1 MVKEGMILGLFDK
14 KTLLATGLL
23 LAGLLL
29 FPHAAPRFYVYL
41 GSVILVLGLAATSL
55 NLVLGYGG
63 MYQFHHAVF
72 YGMGAYTAALILT
85 RTEWPPWTAFT
96 AAPVI
101 AALLGLVMG
110 LICTRL
116 SKLHFGMLQIALGS
130 LVWAI
135 VYRWYSFTGGDDGIH
150 GIPIPEGISG
160 TLSSYYFI
168 LGVTVACLLLMFV
181 VISSPFG
188 RILRAIRENPERCQ
202 AIGVNVARHQTA
214 AMVIAAFFAGIAGSL
229 FVALE
234 GSVFP
239 ELLFWSLSLEIL
251 IMCLL
256 GGWHTFLGPMLGAAI
271 ILSLR
276 TFAGTYTD
284 HWTLILGLLM
294 MFLIF
299 FLPKGVLGFSHDLL
313 RSKSV
318 TRPKE
323 EALAADHVSEEIL

>member
-1 MVKEGMILGLFDK
+1 MIFGLFSRRS
-14 KTLLATGLL
+14 LLLIGLL
-23 LAGLLL
+23 LLGMVF
-29 FPHAAPRFYVYL
+29 FPQIVPRFYIYL
-41 GSVILVLGLAATSL
+41 CSAILVIGLAATSL
-55 NLVLGYGG
+55 NLVLGHGG

-85 RTEWPPWTAFT
+85 RTQLPSWIAFL
-96 AAPVI
+96 AAPLT
-101 AALLGLVMG
+101 AALLGLLMG

-150 GIPIPEGISG
+150 GIPVPAVISG
-160 TLSSYYFI
+160 TTSAYHFI
-168 LGVTVACLLLMFV
+168 LGVTSFCLLLMFI
-181 VISSPFG
+181 VIHSPFG
-188 RILRAIRENPERCQ
+188 RILRAIRENPDRCE
-202 AIGVNVARHQTA
+202 AIGVNVVWHQTA
-214 AMVIAAFFAGIAGSL
+214 AMVIASFFAGIAGSL
-229 FVALE
+229 FVVLE

-256 GGWHTFLGPMLGAAI
+256 GGWHTFMGPMLGAAI
-271 ILSLR
+271 IISLR
-276 TFAGTYTD
+276 TFVGTYTD

-299 FLPKGVLGFSHDLL
+299 FLPKGVLGFFHDLF
-313 RSKSV
+313 RSTSDLKGH
-318 TRPKE
+318 E
-323 EALAADHVSEEIL
+323 EKTLAADNVSKEIV

>member
-1 MVKEGMILGLFDK
+1 MIFGLFDK
-14 KTLLATGLL
+14 KSLLLMGLL
-23 LAGLLL
+23 LLALVI
-29 FPHAAPRFYVYL
+29 FPQVAPRFYIYIC
-41 GSVILVLGLAATSL
+41 SAILVIGLAATSL

-72 YGMGAYTAALILT
+72 YGMGAYTAALVLT
-85 RTEWPPWTAFT
+85 RTQLPAWLAFL
-96 AAPVI
+96 AAPLS
-101 AALLGLVMG
+101 AALLGLLMG

-150 GIPIPEGISG
+150 GIPVPAAVAG
-160 TLSSYYFI
+160 TFSAYYFI
-168 LGVTVACLLLMFV
+168 LAVTGVCLLLMFV
-181 VISSPFG
+181 VINSPFG
-188 RILRAIRENPERCQ
+188 RILRAIRENPDRCQ
-202 AIGVNVARHQTA
+202 AIGVNVVWHQTA

-229 FVALE
+229 FVVLE

-271 ILSLR
+271 IISLR
-276 TFAGTYTD
+276 TFVGTYTD

-299 FLPKGVLGFSHDLL
+299 FLPKGVLGFTHDLF
-313 RSKSV
+313 RSTSALQ
-318 TRPKE
+318 RRKE
-323 EALAADHVSEEIL
+323 AALAADHGSKEIL

>member
-1 MVKEGMILGLFDK
+1 VIFELLGK
-14 KTLLATGLL
+14 RSLL
-23 LAGLLL
+23 LIGLILIGFAL
-29 FPHAAPRFYVYL
+29 FPQAAPRFYIYIC
-41 GSVILVLGLAATSL
+41 SAILVLGLAATSL

-63 MYQFHHAVF
+63 LYQFHHAVF
-72 YGMGAYTAALILT
+72 YGMGAYAAALVLT
-85 RTEWPPWTAFT
+85 KTQLPSWSAFL
-96 AAPVI
+96 AAPLM
-101 AALLGLVMG
+101 AAFLGLVMG

-150 GIPIPEGISG
+150 GIPVPDFISG
-160 TLSSYYFI
+160 TTSAYYFI
-168 LGVTVACLLLMFV
+168 LVVTTACLLLMFIIV
-181 VISSPFG
+181 KSPFG
-188 RILRAIRENPERCQ
+188 RILQAIRENPGRCE
-202 AIGVNVARHQTA
+202 AIGVNVVWHQTA

-229 FVALE
+229 FVVLE

-256 GGWHTFLGPMLGAAI
+256 GGWHTFLGPMLGAGI
-271 ILSLR
+271 IISLR
-276 TFAGTYTD
+276 TFVGIYTD

-299 FLPKGVLGFSHDLL
+299 FLPKGVLGLFHHLFQLKSDLKRPEEKVL
-313 RSKSV
+313 VTDNVSK
-318 TRPKE
+318 
-323 EALAADHVSEEIL
+323 EIV